1 MYGMYTNGRQLH
13 ANIYIYDIYI
23 YLFMSVFIYL
33 LMFKTICVYQMIVNI
48 YHVYDDLY
56 THLEPT

>member
-1 MYGMYTNGRQLH
+1 
-13 ANIYIYDIYI
+13 
-23 YLFMSVFIYL
+23 MSVLIYL
-33 LMFKTICVYQMIVNI
+33 LMLKHIRVYQMIVNI